1 MRNLVL
7 TAVWVCSTVLAGC
20 GGGSDVPDGYSIDK
34 GWVTSPSGLK
44 TLIIQMGTGPRA
56 TSYKSVS
63 VIYKGW
69 LDDGTVFDSNQD
81 PSKPFTFTI
90 GAGQVIAGWDQG
102 LLNMPSRTV
111 LELII
116 PPSLGYGDRAQG
128 TIPANSTLHFW
139 IEIISVQ

>member
-1 MRNLVL
+1 M
-7 TAVWVCSTVLAGC
+7 
-20 GGGSDVPDGYSIDK
+20 PDGYSIDN
-34 GWVTSPSGLK
+34 GWVTTPAGLK
-44 TLIIQMGTGPRA
+44 TRIIQMGTGTRA

-69 LDDGTVFDSNQD
+69 LDDGTVFDSNLD

-102 LLNMPSRTV
+102 LLNLPSRTV
-111 LELII
+111 LQLII
-116 PPSLGYGDRAQG
+116 PPPLGYGDRAQG